1 MIDKLLQAVAEGR
14 REPVYLVHGDLV
26 LAEPAARRLAEA
38 LAADAGC
45 EVEIRHQPPR
55 LGPLLDDLRTF
66 SLFSP
71 AKVILA
77 VNTAALADRRAAAD
91 LVDDAEAALPA
102 GGDEL
107 TPAARQGASRLLQAL
122 RLFQLDPAAGDPA
135 RVIESL
141 PRWALE
147 GGRAL
152 RKRRPRG
159 RSKKEIETLTA
170 GLAELL
176 AAARGLD
183 LVGWAEGDV
192 ASLGAAVE
200 DGFPDDHSLVLAEP
214 SVAADHP
221 VVEALARREAV
232 VGLGEVASERGGGW
246 RGLEAVGRELAA
258 ETGVTIRRDALEEL
272 ARRTLR
278 QEGQG
283 RSAEADST
291 ARLAGEYRKLANLA
305 RGAAAGAGEGRGAA
319 AIDRRMV
326 EEMVE
331 DRGQED
337 VWQILDAVGAG
348 RSSEALERLGRLLA
362 AAPDPVAA
370 RLSFFGLVASF
381 CRQLTAIRGMMAIAA
396 VRPGETSFPRF
407 RDRLAPAL
415 QAPLPGDLANPL
427 AGLHPFRLHRAYLAA
442 GRLSA
447 EEAAALPWAVLETEK
462 RLKGESGDPEA
473 ALAALLTRLATTGR

>member
-14 REPVYLVHGDLV
+14 REPVYLLHGDLV

-38 LAADAGC
+38 LAAAAGC
-45 EVEIRHQPPR
+45 DVEVRHQPPR

-71 AKVILA
+71 AKVLLA
-77 VNTAALADRRAAAD
+77 VNTAALSDRGAAAD

-102 GGDEL
+102 GGAEL

-122 RLFQLDPAAGDPA
+122 RLFHLDPAAGDPA
-135 RVIESL
+135 AVIEGL

-159 RSKKEIETLTA
+159 RSKKEVETLTA
-170 GLAELL
+170 GLVELL

-192 ASLGAAVE
+192 AALGAAVA
-200 DGFPDDHSLVLAEP
+200 DGFPANHSLVLAER

-221 VVEALARREAV
+221 VVEALAQRQAV
-232 VGLGEVASERGGGW
+232 VALGEVASERGGGW
-246 RGLEAVGRELAA
+246 RGLEAVSRELAA
-258 ETGVTIRRDALEEL
+258 ETGVSIRRDALEEL

-278 QEGQG
+278 HERQG
-283 RSAEADST
+283 PAEAEST

-305 RGAAAGAGEGRGAA
+305 RGAAAGTGGGREAA

-337 VWQILDAVGAG
+337 VWQLLDAVGAG
-348 RSSEALERLGRLLA
+348 RSGEALERLGRLLA

-370 RLSFFGLVASF
+370 RLAFFGLVASF
-381 CRQLTAIRGMMAIAA
+381 CRQLTAIRGMMALGG

-442 GRLSA
+442 GRLSLEA
-447 EEAAALPWAVLETEK
+447 AAALPWAVLETEK

-473 ALAALLTRLATTGR
+473 ALAALLTHLATAGR